1 MSSSPALPTVP
12 DREGEIAV
20 TVNGVSLRCPGGLSV
35 EGLLSHLALP
45 AARVA
50 VERNRE
56 IVPRG
61 ARERARVG
69 PGDVFEIVTF
79 VGGG

>member
-1 MSSSPALPTVP
+1 MLI
-12 DREGEIAV
+12 RV
-20 TVNGVSLRCPGGLSV
+20 TVNGAAMACPPGLSGD
-35 EGLLSHLALP
+35 ELLRHLALP

-56 IVPRG
+56 IVKRDQRTAVFVEPD
-61 ARERARVG
+61 
-69 PGDVFEIVTF
+69 DVFEIVTF

>member
-1 MSSSPALPTVP
+1 MSDDLRTI
-12 DREGEIAV
+12 GI
-20 TVNGVSLRCPGGLSV
+20 TVNGTASTCPARLTV
-35 EGLLSHLALP
+35 EGLLQHLNLP
-45 AARVA
+45 VGRVA

-56 IVPRG
+56 IVRRDQ
-61 ARERARVG
+61 RETVLVQ

>member
-1 MSSSPALPTVP
+1 MSAVSPAV
-12 DREGEIAV
+12 RI
-20 TVNGVSLRCPGGLSV
+20 TVNGTAAECPEGLSV
-35 EGLLSHLALP
+35 EQLLEHLKLP
-45 AARVA
+45 AGRVA

-56 IVPRG
+56 IVGRG
-61 ARERARVG
+61 IRERVPVR

>member
-1 MSSSPALPTVP
+1 MS
-12 DREGEIAV
+12 AV
-20 TVNGVSLRCPGGLSV
+20 SAPVRITVNGAAADCPADLSV
-35 EGLLSHLALP
+35 EQLLEYLNLP
-45 AARVA
+45 AGRVA

-56 IVPRG
+56 IVSRG
-61 ARERARVG
+61 ARESVLVQ

>member
-1 MSSSPALPTVP
+1 MNAGPSLIRIT
-12 DREGEIAV
+12 I
-20 TVNGVSLRCPGGLSV
+20 NGAPSECPPGLSV
-35 EGLLSHLALP
+35 EQLLGHLKLP
-45 AARVA
+45 AGRVA

-56 IVPRG
+56 IVR
-61 ARERARVG
+61 RETRAAQVVE

>member
-1 MSSSPALPTVP
+1 MGSVSAAL
-12 DREGEIAV
+12 RI
-20 TVNGVSLRCPGGLSV
+20 TVNGAASECPEGLSV
-35 EGLLSHLALP
+35 EQLLEHLKLP

-61 ARERARVG
+61 ARERVPVRE
-69 PGDVFEIVTF
+69 GDVFEIVTF

>member
-1 MSSSPALPTVP
+1 MSAGPLLLS
-12 DREGEIAV
+12 I
-20 TVNGVSLRCPGGLSV
+20 TVNGNASECPPGLSV
-35 EGLLSHLALP
+35 EKLLEYLNLP
-45 AARVA
+45 VGRVA

-56 IVPRG
+56 IVSRG
-61 ARERARVG
+61 TRESVLVQ